1 MDNRFFLIAAFFAI
15 IYPLQHAK
23 AQDSN
28 DSLAFVSAN
37 WNWQEIGNGAKAG
50 YAQFRI
56 FGSTQSISIVKYPAR
71 KFRTQII
78 NSPGNI
84 ANTTDSLAMKYAS
97 LVAINGSFFNTKTLY
112 PHTFLSINHKIEG
125 ISSAHEYRRSNG
137 ILAFKDRKG
146 RKMDIFLCD
155 TSSYAKYSKK
165 YYYAIAAGPLLLLD
179 GKNAHIDTNMEF
191 NSTRHPRSIIG
202 YDNNGYYYM
211 IVIDGRFPG
220 QGEGISIPEAV
231 AVARYAGLK
240 EAINL
245 DGGGSSTLWTEP
257 TGVINHPCDNKKF
270 DHAGCRI
277 VPNLIIA
284 R

>member
-146 RKMDIFLCD
+146 RKRDRKEDLQGYCTPPYSDMHREFIQKRLFKL
-155 TSSYAKYSKK
+155 SY
-165 YYYAIAAGPLLLLD
+165 IL
-179 GKNAHIDTNMEF
+179 H
-191 NSTRHPRSIIG
+191 
-202 YDNNGYYYM
+202 
-211 IVIDGRFPG
+211 G
-220 QGEGISIPEAV
+220 QGNWKAS
-231 AVARYAGLK
+231 
-240 EAINL
+240 
-245 DGGGSSTLWTEP
+245 
-257 TGVINHPCDNKKF
+257 
-270 DHAGCRI
+270 
-277 VPNLIIA
+277 
-284 R
+284 